1 MKAVV
6 AVLIPTLNEEMAIS
20 RVIERMP
27 VHALS
32 NDGYDTAIYVIDG
45 GSEDRTQQ
53 RALEKGAEVLLVTQP
68 GKGAAMQHAFSSIR
82 ADFFIM
88 IDGDGTYPPEQI
100 TDFMRLLGTD
110 DVVIGSRLTG
120 RIEDGAMTRTNL
132 LGNRILTVLARVLFK
147 EQITDVCSGFW
158 GFRKNVI
165 DRMNLVARGFE
176 IEADMFVECVR
187 LRFSIGEIA
196 IDYKKRVDRPKLS
209 SISDGLKIG
218 FFLIKRWMKLDR
230 GGGP

>member
-6 AVLIPTLNEEMAIS
+6 AVLIPTLNEEIAIS
-20 RVIERMP
+20 RVIERVP

-88 IDGDGTYPPEQI
+88 IDGDGTYPQSKLQI
-100 TDFMRLLGTD
+100 LCAF
-110 DVVIGSRLTG
+110 
-120 RIEDGAMTRTNL
+120 
-132 LGNRILTVLARVLFK
+132 
-147 EQITDVCSGFW
+147 
-158 GFRKNVI
+158 
-165 DRMNLVARGFE
+165 LVHTT
-176 IEADMFVECVR
+176 
-187 LRFSIGEIA
+187 S
-196 IDYKKRVDRPKLS
+196 
-209 SISDGLKIG
+209 
-218 FFLIKRWMKLDR
+218 
-230 GGGP
+230 

>member
-6 AVLIPTLNEEMAIS
+6 AVLIPTLNEEIAIS
-20 RVIERMP
+20 RVIERIP

-32 NDGYDTAIYVIDG
+32 NDGYDTAIYIIDG

-53 RALEKGAEVLLVTQP
+53 KALEKGAEVLLVTQP
-68 GKGAAMQHAFSSIR
+68 GKGTAMQHAFSSIR

-88 IDGDGTYPPEQI
+88 IDGDDTYPPEKI
-100 TDFMRLLGTD
+100 TDFMRLLRTY
-110 DVVIGSRLTG
+110 DVVIGSRLKG
-120 RIEDGAMTRTNL
+120 RIEEGAMTRTNL
-132 LGNRILTVLARVLFK
+132 FGNRMLTILACALFK
-147 EQITDVCSGFW
+147 KEITDVCSGFW
-158 GFRKNVI
+158 GYRKHVI
-165 DRMNLVARGFE
+165 DRMDLTARGFE
-176 IEADMFVECVR
+176 IEADMFVECAR

-209 SISDGLKIG
+209 SISDGLKIS
-218 FFLIKRWMKLDR
+218 FFLIKRWRTLDL

>member
-6 AVLIPTLNEEMAIS
+6 AVLIPTLNEEIAIS
-20 RVIERMP
+20 RVIERIP

-32 NDGYDTAIYVIDG
+32 NDGYDTAIYIIDG

-53 RALEKGAEVLLVTQP
+53 KALEKGAEVLLVTQP
-68 GKGAAMQHAFSSIR
+68 GKGTAMQHAFSSIR

-88 IDGDGTYPPEQI
+88 IDGDDTYPPEKI
-100 TDFMRLLGTD
+100 TDFVRLLRTY
-110 DVVIGSRLTG
+110 DVVIGSRLKG

-132 LGNRILTVLARVLFK
+132 FGNRMLTILACALFK
-147 EQITDVCSGFW
+147 KEITDVCSGFW
-158 GFRKNVI
+158 GYRKHVI
-165 DRMNLVARGFE
+165 DRMDLTARGFE
-176 IEADMFVECVR
+176 IEADMFVECAR

-209 SISDGLKIG
+209 SISDGLKIS
-218 FFLIKRWMKLDR
+218 FFLIKRWRTLDL